1 MASDAEKKKSIPN
14 IVDASIEI
22 VNTGIVQA
30 KEVPG
35 EEKDF
40 YSLFCWDFL
49 EQRENWL
56 EPFNCSLKF
65 AFKKNQGGQLITE
78 KDQNNKYYRDCNI
91 EFQSYDQACFC
102 KVKIEVRRLK
112 HEPKES
118 VVHTFE
124 LASIGKMKEESSR
137 IYYIPNK
144 DRDIGEE
151 FFEYRIEI
159 VVKPFLMEKFESLK
173 KGEKTIAIPNI
184 EKPAGL
190 KLNGTMCDFEIV
202 CQNKK
207 FSCHKAVL
215 ATNINH
221 FEVPYYTFFHN
232 YTGYTFSEAPILPSI
247 NPKLYKQFLAY
258 S

>member
-14 IVDASIEI
+14 IVDTSIEI

-30 KEVPG
+30 QAENN
-35 EEKDF
+35 
-40 YSLFCWDFL
+40 YSDAFGLVCWDFL

-56 EPFNCSLKF
+56 EPFNCSLEF
-65 AFKKNQGGQLITE
+65 AFVKTYSGNRQIVVVKQE
-78 KDQNNKYYRDCNI
+78 DKRYYRECKTK
-91 EFQSYDQACFC
+91 FQSYDQACLC

-112 HEPKES
+112 DEPKES

-124 LASIGKMKEESSR
+124 LASIQTMKEESSR
-137 IYYIPNK
+137 IYLIPKNV
-144 DRDIGEE
+144 RDIGEVY
-151 FFEYRIEI
+151 FEYRIEI

-173 KGEKTIAIPNI
+173 IGEKTIAIPKI

-190 KLNGTMCDFEIV
+190 KLNGTSCDYEIV

-207 FSCHKAVL
+207 FSCHRAVL

-221 FEVPYYTFFHN
+221 FEVP
-232 YTGYTFSEAPILPSI
+232 
-247 NPKLYKQFLAY
+247 
-258 S
+258 